1 MSLDEQHIALP
12 KLMGAPA
19 YARPPRPVEPV
30 ERPIDLDDLPIEAA
44 RTPDDLELAV
54 ALPPPAGVHYGAP
67 GPAPNAPVT
76 AVAPMPGAVA
86 MVERPPEAAPPD
98 AAPPEAAPH
107 LAAPPAGNGQGSTS
121 PEARPFSLK
130 GLARYLSG
138 K

>member
-1 MSLDEQHIALP
+1 VSLDEQHIALP

-30 ERPIDLDDLPIEAA
+30 ERPIDLDDLPLEAA

-67 GPAPNAPVT
+67 ESLPS
-76 AVAPMPGAVA
+76 
-86 MVERPPEAAPPD
+86 PP
-98 AAPPEAAPH
+98 
-107 LAAPPAGNGQGSTS
+107 AAPPAGNDQGAASLD
-121 PEARPFSLK
+121 ARPFSLK

>member
-30 ERPIDLDDLPIEAA
+30 ERPIDLDDLPLEAA

-54 ALPPPAGVHYGAP
+54 ALPPPVGVHYGAP
-67 GPAPNAPVT
+67 ESPPSPT
-76 AVAPMPGAVA
+76 VAPPT
-86 MVERPPEAAPPD
+86 
-98 AAPPEAAPH
+98 
-107 LAAPPAGNGQGSTS
+107 GNGQGTASLD
-121 PEARPFSLK
+121 ARPFNLR
-130 GLARYLSG
+130 GLARYLSR

>member
-1 MSLDEQHIALP
+1 VSLDEQHIALP

-54 ALPPPAGVHYGAP
+54 VLPPPAGVHYGASEP
-67 GPAPNAPVT
+67 PPSASAMS
-76 AVAPMPGAVA
+76 VASMPGA
-86 MVERPPEAAPPD
+86 AA
-98 AAPPEAAPH
+98 AATPG
-107 LAAPPAGNGQGSTS
+107 GNGQGAASLDG
-121 PEARPFSLK
+121 RPFSIK